1 MPFFTRVLQTV
12 EGIGIALEALVA
24 NKVRAAL
31 TIFGVAIGVFVVVA
45 AGTALRDRAGGRS
58 AGARPPEPT
67 SALGTS
73 GLSD

>member
-1 MPFFTRVLQTV
+1 
-12 EGIGIALEALVA
+12 
-24 NKVRAAL
+24 
-31 TIFGVAIGVFVVVA
+31 VFVVVA